1 MHAIIETGG
10 KQYKVT
16 EGDTLFIEKL
26 ASEAGENV
34 TFDKV
39 LAVIDGD
46 KITVGTPVV
55 EGAKVDASVVKNGKG
70 KKVIV
75 FKYKPKKGY
84 RRKQGH
90 RQPYTK
96 VTIGKMTT
104 VTFHMEGERIVGF
117 TVQGHS
123 GYADE
128 GSDIIC
134 AAVTSAVRLTECA
147 VNDVLGLGASV
158 KVRESDASI
167 TMKIPGG
174 LSEANETTC
183 QTLLAALMVHF
194 ASLHEEYPDHISVME
209 EE

>member
-1 MHAIIETGG
+1 
-10 KQYKVT
+10 
-16 EGDTLFIEKL
+16 
-26 ASEAGENV
+26 
-34 TFDKV
+34 
-39 LAVIDGD
+39 
-46 KITVGTPVV
+46 
-55 EGAKVDASVVKNGKG
+55 
-70 KKVIV
+70 
-75 FKYKPKKGY
+75 
-84 RRKQGH
+84 
-90 RQPYTK
+90 
-96 VTIGKMTT
+96 MTT

-134 AAVTSAVRLTECA
+134 AAVTSAVRLTE
-147 VNDVLGLGASV
+147 GLGASV